1 MSASTCLPESLTSS
15 ARSGALPATL
25 LALLALFFIVP
36 AQAFITEEEA
46 VRFEDQREVFLE
58 LRRRADAD
66 DWRGVRRLQGRLD
79 GYPLESYAEYERL
92 MGSARSISGDE
103 ARQFVEAHN
112 DSPLGVRYLGHYLS
126 AAGVDRRWG
135 DYLAAATREPRSE
148 RLRCYYARAK
158 RGRGAKEEAW
168 DLADRLFLSGSSV
181 HKACDPLFKLWRQA
195 GQLNDDLV
203 WQRAKLAFE
212 ARQGG
217 LLRYIASLGSSDI
230 QPELKA
236 LRQSYQYPHRTLEYA
251 RALPPQR
258 KSEVTLLGLERL
270 SRYDPAQA
278 LTRYQKLPGD
288 FLDAGQRKRL
298 DRAIAFRALIERDED
313 TRRWLD
319 QQLPAWS
326 DDQLTEMRLRWAI
339 AEEDWAGIER
349 STSALS
355 KDKQA
360 EDVWLYWAG
369 RAQAEQGNADQ
380 AETLYARVASERSYY
395 GFLSADLVG
404 LPYSYGMPSTADS
417 SAETALDPLRP
428 ALLRVHEL
436 FAINEDRLAQA
447 EWDYL
452 VARADRDTQRALA
465 ALASDQQWYRLSIDA
480 ANASRSWNDI
490 HWRFPLA
497 YVDEF
502 RRPAMTYDLPLA
514 EIMAIARRESAFF
527 PAARSSVGARGLMQL
542 MPATGRAVAKSQ
554 GRSISI
560 SRLYDVEENI
570 DLGSAYYRQLLDRF
584 DGNRAVALAA
594 YNAGPNRVKHWLGKD
609 LPLDAWIETI
619 PYRET
624 RDYVKAVLAYSVV
637 FDHRLGENAQLMSVA
652 ERRDRF

>member
-1 MSASTCLPESLTSS
+1 MSASTDLQESVTPS
-15 ARSGALPATL
+15 AASRAFLVTVAMVLSLFVARPA
-25 LALLALFFIVP
+25 LAL
-36 AQAFITEEEA
+36 ITGEEA
-46 VRFEDQREVFLE
+46 ARFQDQREIFLE
-58 LRRRADAD
+58 LRQRADAD
-66 DWRGVRRLQGRLD
+66 DWRGVRRLQGKLED
-79 GYPLESYAEYERL
+79 YPLASYAEYERL
-92 MGSARSISGDE
+92 MGSARSVSGDE
-103 ARQFVEAHN
+103 AREFVDAHS

-135 DYLAAATREPRSE
+135 DYLVAAAHEPRSE

-158 RGRGAKEEAW
+158 RGRGAKDEAW
-168 DLADRLFLSGSSV
+168 TLADQLFLSGSSV
-181 HKACDPLFKLWRQA
+181 HTACDPLFKLWRQA
-195 GQLNDDLV
+195 GQLDDELV

-217 LLRYIASLGSSDI
+217 LLRYVASLGSKGS
-230 QPELKA
+230 QPQLKA

-251 RALPPQR
+251 RELPSQSR
-258 KSEVTLLGLERL
+258 SDVTLLGLERL

-278 LTRYQKLPGD
+278 LYRYQKLPESL
-288 FLDAGQRKRL
+288 LDASQRQRL
-298 DRAIAFRALIERDED
+298 DRAIAFRALLERDD
-313 TRRWLD
+313 NTRAWLD
-319 QQLPAWS
+319 RQLPLWS

-339 AEEDWAGIER
+339 AEQDWPSIER
-349 STSALS
+349 TTAALS
-355 KDKQA
+355 ATKQSA
-360 EDVWLYWAG
+360 DVWLYWSA
-369 RAQAEQGNADQ
+369 RARAEQGAADEAQ
-380 AETLYARVASERSYY
+380 ALYAKAAAQRSYY
-395 GFLSADLVG
+395 GFLSADLMG
-404 LPYSYGMPSTADS
+404 LPYSYGMPGADQTAS
-417 SAETALDPLRP
+417 QAALKPMRP

-436 FAINEDRLAQA
+436 FAIDEDRLAQA

-452 VARADRDTQRALA
+452 VARSDRGTQRALA
-465 ALASDQQWYRLSIDA
+465 KLASEQHWYRLSIDA
-480 ANASRSWNDI
+480 ANASRSWSDI
-490 HWRFPLA
+490 QWRFPLA
-497 YVDEF
+497 YVEQF

-527 PAARSSVGARGLMQL
+527 PAARSPVGARGLMQL

-554 GRSISI
+554 GRSITI

-594 YNAGPNRVKHWLGKD
+594 YNAGPNRVKHWLGNE

-637 FDHRLGENAQLMSVA
+637 FDHRLGQDTQLMSVA
-652 ERRDRF
+652 EQRNRF